1 MSSFKFYG
9 LALYVKCL
17 KDLKSQ
23 LFYMAFLLIPAVLLS
38 TSDYYL
44 VHSVVHSSPEIQV
57 LSSDDGASHYT
68 RNDLHLGVG
77 NTTEAQRVDDN
88 SKIESRVK
96 SQESESFKVFD
107 LRNNF
112 LIKASCFSYAN
123 IIKQHHLSIQ
133 SDSPVFLQKLQI

>member
-1 MSSFKFYG
+1 MT
-9 LALYVKCL
+9 
-17 KDLKSQ
+17 
-23 LFYMAFLLIPAVLLS
+23 AVLLT

-44 VHSVVHSSPEIQV
+44 VQSVVHPSPDIQII
-57 LSSDDGASHYT
+57 SSDDSGSHFKKS
-68 RNDLHLGVG
+68 DLHLGVG

-112 LIKASCFSYAN
+112 LIKASCYSYAN

-133 SDSPVFLQKLQI
+133 SDSPVYLHKLQI